1 MLAVCVSGCY
11 ISVAFDV
18 VAVCTAWCKVVET
31 VVAPGIEF
39 KYVIYCVGIGFATVC
54 TVRLVG

>member
-1 MLAVCVSGCY
+1 MLAVCVSCSD

-18 VAVCTAWCKVVET
+18 VAGRATWCKVVKA
-31 VVAPGIEF
+31 VVSPGIEF
-39 KYVIYCVGIGFATVC
+39 EYVIYCVCVGFAAIC